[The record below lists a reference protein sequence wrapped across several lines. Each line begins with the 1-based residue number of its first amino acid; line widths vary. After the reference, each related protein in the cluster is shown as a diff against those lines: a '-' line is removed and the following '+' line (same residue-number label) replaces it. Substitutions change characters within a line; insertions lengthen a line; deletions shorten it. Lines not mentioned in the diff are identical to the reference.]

1 MVAATPATPARPSRH
16 FRPRSSITAAL
27 ALILVTFAW
36 AWFAAA
42 DGGGPGLARQVPGI
56 VLAATLGYAVLVR
69 PAVVVGP
76 AGVTL
81 RGVVRDVE
89 VPWAALAE
97 VRTRFSLTLVTV
109 DGARFAAWAAPA
121 SGRHTDTRL
130 TRREVGAIG
139 GDHDH
144 GLPTASSSPAS
155 HSGAV
160 AAWVRRE
167 WRRAIETDAAATP
180 DGPRP
185 AVRTRPARGVL
196 ATLAAAALLTLAARV
211 T

>member
-1 MVAATPATPARPSRH
+1 MVAATPATPAGPSRR
-16 FRPRSSITAAL
+16 FRPRSSIAAAVAVIL
-27 ALILVTFAW
+27 IALAW

-56 VLAATLGYAVLVR
+56 AFAVTLGYAVLVR
-69 PAVVVGP
+69 PTVVVGP

-109 DGARFAAWAAPA
+109 DGRRFAAWAAPA

-130 TRREVGAIG
+130 TRREVGALG
-139 GDHDH
+139 GHLDHE
-144 GLPTASSSPAS
+144 LPTASSSPAS
-155 HSGAV
+155 QSGAV

-167 WRRAIETDAAATP
+167 WRQALETDAAATP
-180 DGPRP
+180 AGPGP
-185 AVRTRPARGVL
+185 AVRTRPAQGVL
-196 ATLAAAALLTLAARV
+196 VTLAAAALLALAARA